1 MKTFINM
8 SEYKMPTILDLQIA
22 INEMLESEQ
31 ITQFDFLNREMIHKV
46 VTKAKEIANEE
57 D

>member
-31 ITQFDFLNREMIHKV
+31 INQFDFLNREMIHKV